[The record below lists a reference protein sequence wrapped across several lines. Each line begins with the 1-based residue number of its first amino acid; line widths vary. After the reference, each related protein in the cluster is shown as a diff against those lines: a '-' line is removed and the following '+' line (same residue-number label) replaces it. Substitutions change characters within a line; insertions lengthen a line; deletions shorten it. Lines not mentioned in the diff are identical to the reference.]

1 MIARIGI
8 GEHREFDEEVVPVVR
23 KRHGI
28 RVIDIPERDARSFPC
43 GNGPQRTIVHLEV
56 CEHDRQSRLVGLRA
70 IAGEYHQPIRSS
82 ESNASVI
89 DLRRSVSVEEER
101 LHVGRYNIGIDML
114 GIAQAV
120 RRKGKDRI
128 IRGNP
133 HPAVFIPGNIAD
145 TFVFQ
150 IRESRHGLKAPF
162 RRNTDR
168 KSVRKSSGPD
178 TPRIVGLQAIDMIGN
193 HAVVACILPPG
204 SVCRTDM
211 QNALAV
217 GSDPDI
223 ACFVAA
229 DVEHISLIE
238 WRSVSEPFSSGVETP
253 VCRFDV
259 NT

>member
-1 MIARIGI
+1 M
-8 GEHREFDEEVVPVVR
+8 
-23 KRHGI
+23 
-28 RVIDIPERDARSFPC
+28 
-43 GNGPQRTIVHLEV
+43 HLEV

-101 LHVGRYNIGIDML
+101 LHVVGRYNIGIDML

-120 RRKGKDRI
+120 RRKGKARI

-168 KSVRKSSGPD
+168 MSVRNSAGSD
-178 TPRIVGLQAIDMIGN
+178 TPRIVGRQAIDMI
-193 HAVVACILPPG
+193 
-204 SVCRTDM
+204 
-211 QNALAV
+211 
-217 GSDPDI
+217 
-223 ACFVAA
+223 
-229 DVEHISLIE
+229 
-238 WRSVSEPFSSGVETP
+238 
-253 VCRFDV
+253 
-259 NT
+259 